1 MRIFKVFVFLLLM
14 CLASLTA
21 NAVTKGKSNNFDWNK
36 VMNAIT
42 AVESGGNPRAKS
54 GSCVGAMQ
62 ISPILVKECNII
74 LKNQGSKKRY
84 TLTDRYDIQKS
95 REMFVVIQSFHNPT
109 NNVEK
114 AIRSWNGGM
123 KYSVK
128 ATQKYYNKVMRH
140 LK

>member
-1 MRIFKVFVFLLLM
+1 M

-36 VMNAIT
+36 VMDAIT

-84 TLTDRYDIQKS
+84 ISDNHAGVEESAVKVLCDRRQPVFDG
-95 REMFVVIQSFHNPT
+95 E
-109 NNVEK
+109 
-114 AIRSWNGGM
+114 
-123 KYSVK
+123 
-128 ATQKYYNKVMRH
+128 
-140 LK
+140 

>member
-1 MRIFKVFVFLLLM
+1 MRKFKFFGFLLLM

-36 VMNAIT
+36 VMDAIT

>member
-1 MRIFKVFVFLLLM
+1 
-14 CLASLTA
+14 
-21 NAVTKGKSNNFDWNK
+21 
-36 VMNAIT
+36 
-42 AVESGGNPRAKS
+42 
-54 GSCVGAMQ
+54 MQ